1 MNKISVIIKRE
12 YLSRVKKKSFILMT
26 ILGPILLAALFVV
39 PAILARV
46 SESEYHVAVYDETTL
61 FKGYL
66 KDHGSVRFTAFEGDF
81 DVAYQM
87 TTRGDFNALLLIP
100 DFAVTSP
107 AAIRLFSTK
116 SININARSYIEAR
129 IKHEIEYIKLAQKE
143 IDPEILK
150 QVETPISITSLRI
163 DKDGQESRD
172 FTEIRMAL
180 GFVTGFL
187 IYIFIFM
194 FGALVLRSV
203 LEEKTNRI
211 VEIIVS
217 SIKPFQLMMGK
228 IVGVG
233 MVGLTQFVIWIVFTA
248 IIVIGVGIGFPE
260 VFRHTATDQV
270 LISGTQ
276 SLNPEEVQ
284 RQVEAVTGSNT
295 LWGEIISGIKSINF
309 PLVILSF
316 LFYFIGGYLLYSALF
331 AAIGSAVD
339 SETESQQFTFPI
351 TIPLL
356 LSIIMMQ
363 AVIQDPSG
371 PIAFWFSIIPLTSP
385 VIMMI
390 RIPFGVPV
398 FEFVLSAS
406 LLVLGFVLATWLAA
420 KIYRTGILMYGKRIT
435 YGELWKWIKS

>member
-12 YLSRVKKKSFILMT
+12 YLSRVKKKSFVVMT
-26 ILGPILLAALFVV
+26 ILGPVLLAALFVV
-39 PAILARV
+39 PAILAQV
-46 SESEYHVAVYDETTL
+46 SESEYHVAIYDETTL
-61 FKGYL
+61 FEDYL
-66 KDHGSVRFTAFEGDF
+66 KDHGTVKFTVF
-81 DVAYQM
+81 DGQFDLAYEM
-87 TTRGDFNALLLIP
+87 TNKGEFDALLYIP
-100 DFAVTSP
+100 EFAATSP
-107 AAIRLFSTK
+107 ASIRLFSTK
-116 SININARSYIEAR
+116 SINISARSYIESR
-129 IKHEIEYIKLAQKE
+129 IKHELEYLKLAQKE

-150 QVETPISITSLRI
+150 QVETPISITSIRI
-163 DKDGQESRD
+163 DKDGQESLD

-194 FGALVLRSV
+194 FGSLVLRGV

-217 SIKPFQLMMGK
+217 SVKPFQLMMGK

-233 MVGLTQFVIWIVFTA
+233 LVGLTQFLIWIILTA
-248 IIVIGVGIGFPE
+248 IIVFGVGIAFPE
-260 VFRHTATDQV
+260 VFSHTPADKVYVSANQ
-270 LISGTQ
+270 GF
-276 SLNPEEVQ
+276 NPVQ
-284 RQVEAVTGSNT
+284 AQHQIEMITAGNT
-295 LWGEIISGIKSINF
+295 VWGEIMMGIRSINF
-309 PLVILSF
+309 PFVIFSF
-316 LFYFIGGYLLYSALF
+316 LFFFLGGYLLYSALF

-339 SETESQQFTFPI
+339 SETDSQQFMFPI

-371 PIAFWFSIIPLTSP
+371 PVAFWFSVIPLTSP

-398 FEFVLSAS
+398 FDFVLSATM
-406 LLVLGFVLATWLAA
+406 LVAGFVLATWLAA
-420 KIYRTGILMYGKRIT
+420 KIYRTGILMYGKKIT
-435 YGELWKWIKS
+435 YGELWKWLRS